1 MVNQSG
7 KPDVFLIMKKKFT
20 TSKALKTVFPIF
32 FLLISFSLSSQV
44 FTDNDDLKNAVN
56 ATTTGGTFVV
66 KNGSYNDFD
75 ATFEIMATQENP
87 IIIKAESVGGVTL
100 TGESGFVFKKS
111 AHITLEGFVFDVT
124 GDNSLIKLEG
134 CNNIRI
140 TRNVFE
146 LKTTESIKWVF
157 IGGVWDDNTLPFQ
170 FPSHHNRVD
179 HNIFQNKNTPGHYI
193 TVDGTTDTNDVAY
206 QSQYDRI
213 DHNYFKNNSP
223 RAVNEQESI
232 RVGWSKMSNSSGYT
246 TVEFN
251 LFEDC
256 DGDPEIV
263 SVKSSDNI
271 IRHNTFLKSYGTL
284 SLRHGNRNR
293 IEGNYFFGGGKPI
306 ETSPDNATLYTGGI
320 RIYGKDHVIINNYM
334 QGLNG
339 TRWDA
344 PITLT
349 LGDAEEGNTNL
360 TKHFIADNVLI
371 AYNTLVD
378 NSHGIEIGFDNNG
391 NYGKDLKNIKIAN
404 NLIISSEN
412 ALVEIKDN
420 NDQGSNI
427 TWQNNLFAPTGT
439 ATTIV
444 NATST
449 SFTDAMVKDENPFLV
464 SESYN
469 DYTIWRTTASTPN
482 YNNAVSSETIN
493 EDIEGQ
499 DRPSS
504 SNPGADHFSTASER
518 FMPLKPVDVGPNAY
532 ETDDNTESLF
542 LSSITT
548 YTAAGETKQITVTA
562 NLDWSV
568 TDDAD
573 WISITPSS
581 GSNSGSFDVTV
592 SPNSEFTERTGK
604 VTVVGGA
611 ITRLLNITQAAAD
624 PKANLELINDQSAN
638 DNVSIN
644 YVFAE
649 EVTATKNNLAI
660 HTLDKDLNTQ
670 WAGNGVGGE
679 IIYDLGGVFN
689 LQLIDFATTNGK
701 TYKFQIWVS
710 KTGTT
715 ASDFENVFPNDGDLL
730 SNSDGTYK
738 SLLFP
743 TVVIGTKYVKIIG
756 NGQTS
761 GSPWNTI
768 KEVDFYKTSNLSVD
782 NNILDDEIVLYPNP
796 TNNILN
802 INVGL
807 KSINKIELFNIIGR
821 KILETKID
829 TQKEIINIDVSK
841 LAKGSYFVMIS
852 EKNGLKTSK
861 NILVK

>member
-1 MVNQSG
+1 
-7 KPDVFLIMKKKFT
+7 
-20 TSKALKTVFPIF
+20 
-32 FLLISFSLSSQV
+32 
-44 FTDNDDLKNAVN
+44 
-56 ATTTGGTFVV
+56 
-66 KNGSYNDFD
+66 
-75 ATFEIMATQENP
+75 
-87 IIIKAESVGGVTL
+87 
-100 TGESGFVFKKS
+100 
-111 AHITLEGFVFDVT
+111 
-124 GDNSLIKLEG
+124 
-134 CNNIRI
+134 
-140 TRNVFE
+140 
-146 LKTTESIKWVF
+146 
-157 IGGVWDDNTLPFQ
+157 
-170 FPSHHNRVD
+170 
-179 HNIFQNKNTPGHYI
+179 
-193 TVDGTTDTNDVAY
+193 
-206 QSQYDRI
+206 
-213 DHNYFKNNSP
+213 
-223 RAVNEQESI
+223 
-232 RVGWSKMSNSSGYT
+232 
-246 TVEFN
+246 
-251 LFEDC
+251 
-256 DGDPEIV
+256 
-263 SVKSSDNI
+263 
-271 IRHNTFLKSYGTL
+271 
-284 SLRHGNRNR
+284 
-293 IEGNYFFGGGKPI
+293 
-306 ETSPDNATLYTGGI
+306 
-320 RIYGKDHVIINNYM
+320 M

-391 NYGKDLKNIKIAN
+391 KYGKDLKDITIAN
-404 NLIISSEN
+404 NLITGSEN
-412 ALVEIKDN
+412 ALVAIKDN

-449 SFTDAMVKDENPFLV
+449 TFTDAMVKDENPFLV

-469 DYTIWRTTASTPN
+469 DYTVWRTTASTPN
-482 YNNAVSSETIN
+482 YNNAVLSETIN
-493 EDIEGQ
+493 QDIEGQ
-499 DRPSS
+499 DRPSN
-504 SNPGADHFSTASER
+504 SNPGADHFSTISER
-518 FMPLKPVDVGPNAY
+518 FMPLKPVDVGPDAY
-532 ETDDNTESLF
+532 ETNDNTESLF
-542 LSSITT
+542 LSTITGF
-548 YTAAGETKQITVTA
+548 TAVGETKLITVTA
-562 NLDWSV
+562 NVDWTV

-573 WISITPSS
+573 WISVTPNS
-581 GSNSGSFDVTV
+581 GSNSGSFNVTT
-592 SPNSEFTERTGK
+592 SANSEFTERTGK

-649 EVTATKNNLAI
+649 EITATKNNLAI
-660 HTLDKDLNTQ
+660 HTLDNDLNTQ

-679 IIYDLGGVFN
+679 IIYDLGGIFN

-743 TVVIGTKYVKIIG
+743 SVAIGAKYVKIIG

-761 GSPWNTI
+761 GSTWNTI
-768 KEVDFYKTSNLSVD
+768 KEVDFYKTSNLSV
-782 NNILDDEIVLYPNP
+782 NNTILDDEIVLYPNP

-802 INVGL
+802 IKVGPKNVA
-807 KSINKIELFNIIGR
+807 KIELFNIIGR
-821 KILETKID
+821 KVLETKID
-829 TQKEIINIDVSK
+829 TQSEIINIDVSK
-841 LAKGSYFVMIS
+841 LAKGSYFVVIS
-852 EKNGLKTSK
+852 ENNGLKTSK